1 MENFANRLGYSDIE
15 PFEVIRVVSAK
26 CLEVRAMDS
35 ERDPAYKPE
44 FVAGGFS
51 AVCLNQNE
59 QKWIIKSNPDNRV
72 MRIRLQKRGD
82 WKSACG
88 GRFAL
93 RDKPVRY
100 YDYNF

>member
-1 MENFANRLGYSDIE
+1 MEKFANRLGYSDIE
-15 PFEVIRVVSAK
+15 PFEVIRVVSDK

-35 ERDPAYKPE
+35 ERDPEYKPE
-44 FVAGGFS
+44 FAIGGFS
-51 AVCLNQNE
+51 AVCLNQAQ
-59 QKWIIKSNPDNRV
+59 QKWVIKSNPENRA
-72 MRIRLQKRGD
+72 MRIRLQKSGD

-93 RDKPVRY
+93 RDKPVRF